1 MNNKKII
8 CSILSLS
15 FIGLIM
21 TTIIVI
27 KPNYSKTINNE
38 ALTKNDVN
46 EKECTDITDFYN
58 NVETVVP
65 VIKLDK
71 NIKLEDLKNEN
82 TVIVT
87 KMEIINKKAYEKFIK
102 NVVLKKNAFL
112 RLVDITIEGDIIIS
126 DIKYDSK
133 SSKTYVLRDS
143 TRDDYGKK
151 IITID
156 KYNYIEEI
164 KSNIKGKS
172 TKSLIV
178 YQENKLDDN
187 YLTLLT
193 LDTFID

>member
-27 KPNYSKTINNE
+27 KPNYTKTINNE

>member
-27 KPNYSKTINNE
+27 KPNYTKTINNE
-38 ALTKNDVN
+38 DLTKNDVN

>member
-27 KPNYSKTINNE
+27 KPNYTKTINNE

-65 VIKLDK
+65 VIRLDK